1 MSIPERLNP
10 LGVREK
16 LPAGFTGL
24 AYLESTGSQYMVTDF
39 IPTNESGIYLDCQM
53 LVNQDV
59 IPCGCRNSS
68 PEYTRFY
75 AIRPPLLANSGKY
88 LAGYGWGAWVTIA
101 APEGYYQDRT
111 YLNWRNNR
119 LAQCRAGNHSLQN
132 LSFTPIYPA
141 YIFAANVKSVP
152 SHLFIG
158 KIWRVAFS
166 QQTCIVHDYVPAIMP
181 DGTPCMYD
189 TVERMPLVN
198 SGGGEFICGVETLSQ
213 LHELLHKLPDVSG
226 RDTRI
231 LTIRLVEGLKTPS
244 IMNHIDA
251 VSLNKNWNI
260 ALAA

>member
-39 IPTNESGIYLDCQM
+39 IPSNESGIRLDGQ
-53 LVNQDV
+53 LTDNADT
-59 IPCGCRNSS
+59 IPCGCRNSANLN
-68 PEYTRFY
+68 TRFY
-75 AIRPPLLANSGKY
+75 AVRPPRKTEHHDYVN
-88 LAGYGWGAWVTIA
+88 GYGWGQWLIFKYTTGVYRDETF
-101 APEGYYQDRT
+101 
-111 YLNWRNNR
+111 LNWRNNR
-119 LAQCRAGNHSLQN
+119 CAQCMVGTQTLGILPFA
-132 LSFTPIYPA
+132 PIYPA
-141 YIFAANVKSVP
+141 YIFAANINGAP
-152 SHLFIG
+152 GLLFIG

-166 QQTCIVHDYVPAIMP
+166 QQTRTVHDYVPAIMP

-189 TVERMPLVN
+189 TVGRMAVVN
-198 SGGGEFICGVETLSQ
+198 SGGGAFICGIETLNQ
-213 LHELLHKLPDVSG
+213 LNDLLHKLPDVSG
-226 RDTRI
+226 QETRI